1 MPSPVC
7 FYPYGCVF
15 PYSHLIAL
23 YISSVIV
30 QLQINSDIFSWL
42 EFSGILT
49 GVTTTILSAL
59 LIFYRIYSVSR
70 KHVLPSSH
78 SRYGRILYLLTESS
92 ALYAVG
98 VVLYA
103 IPPEIPLTEANT
115 RWLQRWAWYSDP
127 VFSFA
132 SVRNITMMMMQKIH
146 LPIIQSVWLQHS
158 WLRALG
164 LQLMILYRRHRQ
176 GKYLHLCST
185 PEARIYT

>member
-1 MPSPVC
+1 MSSIIVEFQP
-7 FYPYGCVF
+7 
-15 PYSHLIAL
+15 
-23 YISSVIV
+23 IS
-30 QLQINSDIFSWL
+30 NSQGSRRFSSL
-42 EFSGILT
+42 EVSGTLT
-49 GVTTTILSAL
+49 GVATTILSAL

-70 KHVLPSSH
+70 EHVLPSSR
-78 SRYGRILYLLTESS
+78 SRYARILYLLTESS

-103 IPPEIPLTEANT
+103 IHMAIPLTEANT
-115 RWLQRWAWYSDP
+115 RWLQSWAWYSDP

-132 SVRNITMMMMQKIH
+132 SVRNITMMMMQKIY

-185 PEARIYT
+185 LEARIYT